1 MKNFVLIVL
10 ASISMASGQYF
21 EGLVTNTAYVGL
33 ALAIGNGSGGVNPGP
48 TICLEPIRNV
58 SPYFGIGGHIDY
70 SWLSAKKP
78 TNRTEEFSMGMHVI
92 DVSLVPKALYPFS
105 KEASGCVELDPG
117 LYLPYFYYILGSS
130 SQTSVRPFFGLTS
143 GLSFRY
149 QSFAFVLKF
158 KTMFAEIFQKGY
170 SNIFSKENTLNW
182 MTFSVGITL

>member
-10 ASISMASGQYF
+10 ASISIAPGQNF
-21 EGLVTNTAYVGL
+21 EGLVTSTAYVGL
-33 ALAIGNGSGGVNPGP
+33 ALAIGDGSGGVNPGP

-70 SWLSAKKP
+70 SWISAKKP
-78 TNRTEEFSMGMHVI
+78 PNITEEFSLGMHVI
-92 DVSLVPKALYPFS
+92 DVALVPKAFYPFS
-105 KEASGCVELDPG
+105 KDACGSVELDPG
-117 LYLPYFYYILGSS
+117 LYLPYLYYILGTF
-130 SQTSVRPFFGLTS
+130 SQTAVKPFFGLTS

-158 KTMFAEIFQKGY
+158 KTIFAEIFQKGY
-170 SNIFSKENTLNW
+170 NTIFSKVNTLNW